1 MKVGTFLRAGSVACV
16 ASCLAAGA
24 SAQTAGTTQNAQ
36 LLSDVVVTANRVET
50 QIERVPAQV
59 TVIDR
64 AEMELRGHQTIADAL
79 RSVPGVTVMPSG
91 GIGQQTSVF
100 VRGSNSDHVL
110 VLVDGIPVN
119 DPSGPGAAY
128 NFGDDLLGDLERIEV
143 LRGPASSLYGSN
155 AIGGVINLITRN
167 AGTKPVEFFGQA
179 VTGTQSTFQG
189 QAGVRGRIDG
199 FDYMFSAEGFTT
211 DGENNT
217 PSRLATSFGED
228 DGATMTT
235 LTGKMGYDIG
245 TVGRVDGLVR
255 YRKNEFD
262 LDSVPN
268 DDPNYTGENE
278 HLLYKVGAEA
288 YLLEGDLTS
297 RVDIGQS
304 RHDRGFTNRPDANS
318 VDFTNDTYQSVRSFV
333 DFQNTYRAGDVGAL
347 RDTVFV
353 IGTTAAHDTVETET
367 TTISA
372 FGPFSQSLDASTT
385 DYSLYTNLQ
394 TRLGERL
401 DLTAGL
407 RYEMPGDYD
416 EAFTYRLGA
425 VFAVPEIL
433 TRFTGAIGTA
443 FKAPTLFDRFGVDNF
458 GFRGNRDLRPEES
471 FTWELGFETTL
482 PVAGRAKAVSFGATY
497 FNSDIDDLITND
509 FAAGTMANVGKAS
522 IEGVESFVALRPA
535 DWIGGR
541 LSHTW
546 MQARNDVTGQML
558 ARRPRHQGS
567 LSVDFY
573 PTSALSFGP
582 EILFIGARN
591 DVTYDNAGSFQGT
604 NEVGSYTLVNLS
616 ANYELR
622 EDLTLFGK
630 VNNLFDRDYE
640 PVNGYAARGL
650 TALVG
655 VRTRF

>member
-1 MKVGTFLRAGSVACV
+1 MKIKKLLVAGGIAC
-16 ASCLAAGA
+16 AAGYSVEA
-24 SAQTAGTTQNAQ
+24 AAQTGAQTGQTAQ
-36 LLSDVVVTANRVET
+36 LPGVVVTATRVET

-64 AEMELRGHQTIADAL
+64 AEMELRGHQTVGDAL
-79 RSVPGVTVMPSG
+79 RSVPGISVVPSG
-91 GIGQQTSVF
+91 GVGQQTSVF

-167 AGTKPVEFFGQA
+167 SGSKPAEFFGQA
-179 VTGTQSTFQG
+179 VAGTQSTFQG
-189 QAGVRGRIDG
+189 QAGMRGRIDG

-217 PSRLATSFGED
+217 PSRLATNIGED

-235 LTGKMGYDIG
+235 LTGKVGYDIG
-245 TVGRVDGLVR
+245 NIGRVDGLVR

-262 LDSVPN
+262 LDSVPM

-278 HLLYKVGAEA
+278 HFLYKVGGEIYGLDGA
-288 YLLEGDLTS
+288 LTS
-297 RVDIGQS
+297 RIDIGQS
-304 RHDRGFTNRPDANS
+304 RHQRSFTNRPDANS
-318 VDFTNDTYQSVRSFV
+318 VDFTDDSYESVRSFV
-333 DFQNTYRAGDVGAL
+333 DFQNTYRAGAIGGL
-347 RDTVFV
+347 SDTVFV
-353 IGTTAAHDTVETET
+353 FGASGAHDTVETST
-367 TTISA
+367 STVSA
-372 FGPFSQSLDASTT
+372 FGPFTQSLDDSTT
-385 DYSLYTNLQ
+385 DYALYTNMQ
-394 TRLGERL
+394 TRVGERL

-407 RYEMPGDYD
+407 RYEIPGDYD
-416 EAFTYRLGA
+416 ETLTYRLGA
-425 VFAVPEIL
+425 SYAVPEIL
-433 TRFTGAIGTA
+433 TRFTGSFGTA
-443 FKAPTLFDRFGVDNF
+443 FKAPTLFDRFGIDNY
-458 GFRGNRDLRPEES
+458 GYRGNPDLRPEES
-471 FTWELGFETTL
+471 FGWELGFETSV
-482 PVAGRAKAVSFGATY
+482 PVAGRAKAVTFGMTY
-497 FNSDIDDLITND
+497 FDNDIEDLITND
-509 FAAGTMANVGKAS
+509 FVNQTMMNVGEAS
-522 IEGVESFVALRPA
+522 IQGVESFIAVRPA

-546 MQARNDVTGQML
+546 MQARNEATGQML
-558 ARRPRHQGS
+558 ARRPRHQGA

-582 EILFIGARN
+582 EVVYVGPRN
-591 DVTYDNAGSFQGT
+591 DVTYDDAGNFLGT

-616 ANYELR
+616 ANYDIR
-622 EDLTLFGK
+622 EDVTLFGK
-630 VNNLFDRDYE
+630 VHNLFDRTYE
-640 PVNGYAARGL
+640 PVNGFAARGL

-655 VRTRF
+655 VRARF